1 MGVKRKNDDENIY
14 EEGNVLH
21 ASVEKNDFLNI
32 ENSPEFK
39 IYDAEIEKK
48 KRELLITKKQNLPQF
63 SFSTNYYL
71 YGSDQSSF
79 KDSWEDFGQR
89 VRGIYISYSTCDNEV
104 FHRAMRDVLAG
115 ATREA
120 LPDDLIAGNY
130 GLKVQ
135 AENVA
140 SEEIELLKDMKER
153 YGVNVMRRFLNSF
166 NVCQTYAVCMV
177 TEDRKKVKKQFDELV
192 ETLVNISSF

>member
-1 MGVKRKNDDENIY
+1 MIDDIKMEREVAKCKATLLKELKAAY
-14 EEGNVLH
+14 AQLQKDGN
-21 ASVEKNDFLNI
+21 
-32 ENSPEFK
+32 
-39 IYDAEIEKK
+39 
-48 KRELLITKKQNLPQF
+48 
-63 SFSTNYYL
+63 
-71 YGSDQSSF
+71 
-79 KDSWEDFGQR
+79 WEDFGQR

-115 ATREA
+115 ATRET

-177 TEDRKKVKKQFDELV
+177 TEDRKKVKKQFEELV